1 MLVKCSHSSI
11 VFIKTQMQMF
21 LLQLVREELCGR
33 EANDGEI
40 LQLKKTLIVARSLSW
55 FGISSQKAEAL

>member
-1 MLVKCSHSSI
+1 M
-11 VFIKTQMQMF
+11 QMQMF